1 MKKYENPELELLLL
15 YSSDVVT
22 ASDETYVDGD
32 ENLNDDPF

>member
-1 MKKYENPELELLLL
+1 MMKKYENPELELLLL

-22 ASDETYVDGD
+22 SSETYTDGD